1 MSTNYYPKAEIK
13 WSVIVETNERS
24 IDGVTCQI
32 NPNEVFIRCSNPPG
46 LNEVCD
52 IKIIVP
58 DLDRIFEVHGEVV
71 LSNKYGPD
79 DNISPRGMIVRFLD
93 ISSKDRQ
100 VIAKEVLQGLKAKEM
115 ESSALEALETIAIDQ
130 DEISS
135 KES

>member
-13 WSVIVETNERS
+13 WPVIVETNERS
-24 IDGVTCQI
+24 IDGVTCEI
-32 NPNEVFIRCSNPPG
+32 NSNEVLIRCSNPPR

-58 DLDRIFEVHGEVV
+58 DLDRTLEVHGEVV

-79 DNISPRGMIVRFLD
+79 DDSSPRGMIVRFLD
-93 ISSKDRQ
+93 TSSKDRQ

-130 DEISS
+130 DEASS
-135 KES
+135 QVS

>member
-1 MSTNYYPKAEIK
+1 MSTNYYPKTEIK
-13 WSVIVETNERS
+13 WPVIVETNERS
-24 IDGVTCQI
+24 IDGVTCKI
-32 NPNEVFIRCSNPPG
+32 NPNEVLIRCSNPSR

-58 DLDRIFEVHGEVV
+58 DLDRILEVHGEVV
-71 LSNKYGPD
+71 LLNKYGPD

-100 VIAKEVLQGLKAKEM
+100 VIAKEVLQGLKEKEM